1 MAPPR
6 PLAHSG
12 PASPLAAEFRRS
24 TEVLDASPAGPSE
37 MVQASLGPLPRAF
50 VGPAGTEDTSTPIP
64 EVVPETTPAG
74 GPTPAAVQRSPGS
87 TPTTTRPVRP
97 GARRSTPRPATPR
110 PTPRAASALTGTRT
124 DLRSGPELRGGPDMR
139 PMEEIAGEKV
149 LLGEVGQRV
158 LRLLSNAA
166 VQGIHL
172 SRAATGRIEASPV
185 TEQPA
190 EAPPLAPR
198 STTTPRTPDQAAPT
212 APATAARAAHAGMP
226 TLLQRGAT
234 APAPSGWSET
244 SEGEGLAPTDTA
256 APAPA
261 FERGVGTI
269 AQPATPQAPEVFTR
283 PPART
288 DRVERART
296 PVPSTAATG
305 RPLQAPGT
313 GRPVSPPSSLRPRD
327 LLAVPAREAVARGT
341 GDHRIADPAE
351 SAGEGWQP
359 PEEQLVT
366 MARAIGRVVQ
376 QQREEERRAA
386 TTTKKRKAPSRPA
399 TGAPSFAARSPHR
412 AEGEAMDEDH
422 DVEAASEAPA
432 APGGAAMSW
441 QAPRRTAQ
449 KKTTAAAPPA
459 PRPDTKVLE
468 EMAEEELLQVLRSL
482 TVSSPEA
489 RQLLREVQQQI
500 DEYWRIERMRQIS

>member
-1 MAPPR
+1 MAATAPQVESPSGGLERSPLQPQRPPQATPTTLAPALATPDEPALWPGEVTPVSWQQVLGGPTGMSLLQQRTPGAASHAAARPTPDGHAPTPPARPAAPSRPSQPRSALATARADTTPAAPAAGQPAKTAKTAKTAGTAPGPAAPGGAPPDAPRQQATPARPAAPAARQPSTPGAAPPRPTAMAPPR

-97 GARRSTPRPATPR
+97 VARRSTPRPATPR

-185 TEQPA
+185 T
-190 EAPPLAPR
+190 
-198 STTTPRTPDQAAPT
+198 
-212 APATAARAAHAGMP
+212 
-226 TLLQRGAT
+226 
-234 APAPSGWSET
+234 
-244 SEGEGLAPTDTA
+244 
-256 APAPA
+256 
-261 FERGVGTI
+261 
-269 AQPATPQAPEVFTR
+269 
-283 PPART
+283 
-288 DRVERART
+288 
-296 PVPSTAATG
+296 
-305 RPLQAPGT
+305 
-313 GRPVSPPSSLRPRD
+313 
-327 LLAVPAREAVARGT
+327 
-341 GDHRIADPAE
+341 
-351 SAGEGWQP
+351 
-359 PEEQLVT
+359 
-366 MARAIGRVVQ
+366 
-376 QQREEERRAA
+376 
-386 TTTKKRKAPSRPA
+386 
-399 TGAPSFAARSPHR
+399 
-412 AEGEAMDEDH
+412 
-422 DVEAASEAPA
+422 
-432 APGGAAMSW
+432 
-441 QAPRRTAQ
+441 
-449 KKTTAAAPPA
+449 
-459 PRPDTKVLE
+459 
-468 EMAEEELLQVLRSL
+468 
-482 TVSSPEA
+482 
-489 RQLLREVQQQI
+489 
-500 DEYWRIERMRQIS
+500 